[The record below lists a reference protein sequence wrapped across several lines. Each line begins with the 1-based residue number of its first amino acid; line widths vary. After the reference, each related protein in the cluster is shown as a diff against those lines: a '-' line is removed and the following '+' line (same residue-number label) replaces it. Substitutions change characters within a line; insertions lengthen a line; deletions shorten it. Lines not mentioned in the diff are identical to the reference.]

1 MHIRIYIYMYIR
13 IITYIYVCEYV
24 GKHSSPL
31 PFKKK
36 GGGGIVAMAGGVL
49 CHEKYNFY
57 TQITKRK
64 G

>member
-1 MHIRIYIYMYIR
+1 M
-13 IITYIYVCEYV
+13 CEYV
-24 GKHSSPL
+24 GKHSSPS

-36 GGGGIVAMAGGVL
+36 RGGGGGTVAMAGGVL

-57 TQITKRK
+57 TQMTKRK